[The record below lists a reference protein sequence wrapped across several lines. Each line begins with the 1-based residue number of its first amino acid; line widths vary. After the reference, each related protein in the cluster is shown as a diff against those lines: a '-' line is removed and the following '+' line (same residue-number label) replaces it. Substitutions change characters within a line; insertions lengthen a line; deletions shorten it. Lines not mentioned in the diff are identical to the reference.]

1 MRHNKPS
8 TIAAAAS
15 LLIIDGNLTK
25 EAMEFKINALSL
37 NAYLNTAR
45 LSLSLIV
52 N

>member
-25 EAMEFKINALSL
+25 EAMEFKINA
-37 NAYLNTAR
+37 YLNTAR
-45 LSLSLIV
+45 LSLSLSLIV